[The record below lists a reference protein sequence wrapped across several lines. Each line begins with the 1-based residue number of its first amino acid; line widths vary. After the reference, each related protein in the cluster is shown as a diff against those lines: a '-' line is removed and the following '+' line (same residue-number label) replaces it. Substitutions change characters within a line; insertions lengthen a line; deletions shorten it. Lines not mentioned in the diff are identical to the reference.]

1 MSFLSGVGSVFSKLG
16 KSEAFTGTLAAI
28 GTAAAGAIVTKISG
42 VPSAAQQAYAAQQAA
57 AAQAP
62 KAAAVVPLAQQIPWT
77 PVLLIAAVGFL
88 GFALIKYG
96 KRAKGG

>member
-42 VPSAAQQAYAAQQAA
+42 VPSPAQQAYAAQQAA

-62 KAAAVVPLAQQIPWT
+62 KAAAAVPLAQQIPWV

-88 GFALIKYG
+88 GFALMKMQ
-96 KRAKGG
+96 RKGRGG